1 MNEFTAF
8 KSVRAMDWRRS
19 RRRPRLTLTTTNAS
33 RRFAAARPSDF
44 ERVRIWGHVHF
55 RGLHRPQLVQIF
67 RGSTPIKYDRE
78 AYKRRNLIERCVTQL
93 RQFRRIAT
101 RYEKTARAY
110 NSMLS
115 IAAASF
121 WIKTV
126 NTA

>member
-1 MNEFTAF
+1 
-8 KSVRAMDWRRS
+8 
-19 RRRPRLTLTTTNAS
+19 
-33 RRFAAARPSDF
+33 
-44 ERVRIWGHVHF
+44 
-55 RGLHRPQLVQIF
+55 LVQIF

-93 RQFRRIAT
+93 KQFRRIAT
-101 RYEKTARAY
+101 LYEKTARAY

>member
-1 MNEFTAF
+1 LLQHGHLT
-8 KSVRAMDWRRS
+8 S
-19 RRRPRLTLTTTNAS
+19 REYEYGVTFISEAYIARNWS
-33 RRFAAARPSDF
+33 RYF
-44 ERVRIWGHVHF
+44 EVLRQSNTI
-55 RGLHRPQLVQIF
+55 
-67 RGSTPIKYDRE
+67 

-93 RQFRRIAT
+93 KQFRRIAT
-101 RYEKTARAY
+101 LYEKTARAY